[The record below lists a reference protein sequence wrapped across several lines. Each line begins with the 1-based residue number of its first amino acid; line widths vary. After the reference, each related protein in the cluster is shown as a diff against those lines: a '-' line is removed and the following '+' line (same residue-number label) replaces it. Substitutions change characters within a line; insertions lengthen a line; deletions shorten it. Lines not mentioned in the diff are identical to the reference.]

1 MNKAVKKTISNP
13 ERDRNKK
20 IKFLKFSSLL
30 IAIITIGL
38 VFIYM
43 QTLDNIKNSKEE
55 TIDILKE
62 ERFEQIYAYA
72 NNLRALAAVQAS
84 EVAISIE
91 SDIRDQMDMDELKAD
106 LDANHNNKQLQ
117 QILHDNA
124 YNKYLYGVENR
135 RNSMFIT
142 SKTGIIEDCNY
153 DRASNSVSF
162 RDWAYE
168 LENCFNEDLEEDAV
182 NKLLSHSSDLIIT
195 EHVNY
200 LGKSDSNYETH
211 QKMKSPSKEALKD
224 MYMSEGLIG
233 LRNYQFLTPAYITE
247 TGDIFGQPEISHGIA
262 NETHTFIVV
271 QEFNLY
277 DQIKENHPEMMD
289 TSNIEEV
296 EIRYANILTIM
307 HIIGIGYAVILVA
320 LLFLFSAKYNN
331 YIDKHELE
339 KDKSML
345 ETILD

>member
-1 MNKAVKKTISNP
+1 MSNAVKKTTNGDNHDII
-13 ERDRNKK
+13 KK
-20 IKFLKFSSLL
+20 LKFLKISALL
-30 IAIITIGL
+30 IAIITVGL

-43 QTLDNIKNSKEE
+43 QTLDHIKVSSKE
-55 TIDILKE
+55 TINILKE

-72 NNLRALAAVQAS
+72 TNLRALAAVQSS
-84 EVAISIE
+84 EVAIAIE
-91 SDIRDQMDMDELKAD
+91 SDIRENMDMDELKAD
-106 LDANHNNKQLQ
+106 LDANRTNEQLQ

-124 YNKYLYGVENR
+124 YDKYLYGVKNR
-135 RNSMFIT
+135 RNAMFIT
-142 SKTGIIEDCNY
+142 SQTGIIEDCNY
-153 DRASNSVSF
+153 DRAGNSVSF
-162 RDWAYE
+162 RDWQYE
-168 LENCFNEDLEEDAV
+168 IDHCYNYDLEQDAID
-182 NKLLSHSSDLIIT
+182 KLLNHSSDLIVT

-211 QKMKSPSKEALKD
+211 QKIKSPSKEALKKV
-224 MYMSEGLIG
+224 YMEEGIIG

-247 TGDIFGQPEISHGIA
+247 TGDIFGQPEISHGIK

-289 TSNIEEV
+289 TSSMNEV
-296 EIRYANILTIM
+296 ILRDANTLTIM

-331 YIDKHELE
+331 YIEKHEL
-339 KDKSML
+339 
-345 ETILD
+345 

>member
-1 MNKAVKKTISNP
+1 MKKQAVKKTISEP

-30 IAIITIGL
+30 ISIVTIGL

-43 QTLDNIKNSKEE
+43 QTLDNIKESEKEN
-55 TIDILKE
+55 INILKE
-62 ERFEQIYAYA
+62 ERFEQIYSYA
-72 NNLRALAAVQAS
+72 TNLRALASVQSS
-84 EVAISIE
+84 EVAIAIE
-91 SDIRDQMDMDELKAD
+91 SDIREQMDMDQLKAD
-106 LDANHNNKQLQ
+106 LDANRTNMQLQ
-117 QILHDNA
+117 QILHDNV
-124 YNKYLYGVENR
+124 YNKYLHCVENR
-135 RNSMFIT
+135 RNSIFIT
-142 SKTGIIEDCNY
+142 SKTGIIEDGNY
-153 DRASNSVSF
+153 DRAGNSIPF

-168 LENCFNEDLEEDAV
+168 LENCYNSDLEKDAI
-182 NKLLSHSSDLIIT
+182 NKLLNHSSDLIIT

-200 LGKSDSNYETH
+200 LGKSDSNYDTH
-211 QKMKSPSKEALKD
+211 KKIKSPSKEVLKE
-224 MYMSEGLIG
+224 MYIEEGILG

-262 NETHTFIVV
+262 KETHTFIVV

-277 DQIKENHPEMMD
+277 DQIKQNHPEMMD
-289 TSNIEEV
+289 TSSLYEV
-296 EIRYANILTIM
+296 ETSYANILNIM

-339 KDKSML
+339 EKSML